1 MREKNLAMQEVIAKA
16 LFPTAVFRLIVT
28 RQFYSIKTVM
38 IMLRFTVLI
47 LGLLLIVGLSL
58 SPADALCQDEH
69 YPQRIVSL
77 GPINTENVF
86 LLGAGDRLVANTSY
100 CVHPAAARDKVKI
113 GSVMQL
119 NIEQILG
126 LHPDLILATGLT
138 TPQQVAQLAA
148 SGVRVV
154 HFRQPA
160 NFAAICDQFL
170 ELGRLLGLEVRAQE
184 IIAQAQQDVQ
194 SVQQRV
200 RGLPPKK
207 VFMQVGAH
215 PLFAS
220 VASSF
225 TNDFIVLAGGINIA
239 AGQRDGRY
247 NREKVTAQN
256 PDVIIIAVMGS
267 EGGIGAREKDE
278 WLRFTPISA
287 VHNKQVFVVDP
298 DLICSPSPRTFVKG
312 LEQIATFIY
321 PLEEQ

>member
-1 MREKNLAMQEVIAKA
+1 M
-16 LFPTAVFRLIVT
+16 T
-28 RQFYSIKTVM
+28 RFA
-38 IMLRFTVLI
+38 FLI
-47 LGLLLIVGLSL
+47 LGFLLILVLGLY
-58 SPADALCQDEH
+58 PASAWSQEEQF
-69 YPQRIVSL
+69 PQRIVSL

-126 LHPDLILATGLT
+126 LQPDLILATGLT
-138 TPQQVAQLAA
+138 SPQQVAQLAA

-154 HFRQPA
+154 HFPQPS
-160 NFAAICDQFL
+160 NFTAICDQFL
-170 ELGRLLGLEVRAQE
+170 ELGKLLGLETRARK
-184 IIAQAQQDVQ
+184 IIAEAQKEVQAI
-194 SVQQRV
+194 QQRV

-207 VFMQVGAH
+207 VFLQVGAH

-247 NREKVTAQN
+247 NQEKVTAQN
-256 PDVIIIAVMGS
+256 PDVIIVAVMGS
-267 EGGIGAREKDE
+267 EGGTGAREREE
-278 WLRFTPISA
+278 WLRFEPISA
-287 VHNKQVFVVDP
+287 VRNRQVFVVDP
-298 DLICSPSPRTFVKG
+298 DLICSPSPMTFVKG
-312 LEQIATFIY
+312 LEQIAGLIH
-321 PLEEQ
+321 PQERR

>member
-1 MREKNLAMQEVIAKA
+1 MSRF
-16 LFPTAVFRLIVT
+16 LFCLLSVVA
-28 RQFYSIKTVM
+28 
-38 IMLRFTVLI
+38 
-47 LGLLLIVGLSL
+47 GLY
-58 SPADALCQDEH
+58 PADVFCQDILY

-86 LLGAGDRLVANTSY
+86 LLGAGDRLVADTSY

-119 NIEQILG
+119 NIEQILS

-154 HFRQPA
+154 HFPQPP
-160 NFAAICDQFL
+160 NFVAICDQFL
-170 ELGRLLGLEVRAQE
+170 ELGRLLGLEARARE
-184 IIAQAQQDVQ
+184 IIAEAQREVLAI
-194 SVQQRV
+194 QQRV

-207 VFMQVGAH
+207 VFLQVGAH

-220 VASSF
+220 VATSF

-247 NREKVTAQN
+247 NREMVTAQN
-256 PDVIIIAVMGS
+256 PDVIIVAVMGS
-267 EGGIGAREKDE
+267 EGGTGARERDE
-278 WLRFTPISA
+278 WLRFEPISA
-287 VHNKQVFVVDP
+287 VRNRQVFVVDQ
-298 DLICSPSPRTFVKG
+298 DLICSPSPLTFVKG
-312 LEQIATFIY
+312 LEQLATLIH
-321 PLEEQ
+321 PQKEQ

>member
-1 MREKNLAMQEVIAKA
+1 
-16 LFPTAVFRLIVT
+16 
-28 RQFYSIKTVM
+28 M
-38 IMLRFTVLI
+38 IRYPVLM

-58 SPADALCQDEH
+58 SPAGVFSQDGP
-69 YPQRIVSL
+69 YPRRIVSL

-126 LHPDLILATGLT
+126 LQPDLILATGLT

-154 HFRQPA
+154 HFPQPS
-160 NFAAICDQFL
+160 NFAAICAQFL
-170 ELGRLLGLEVRAQE
+170 ELGKLLGLEARARE
-184 IIAQAQQDVQ
+184 IIADAQQEVRAI
-194 SVQQRV
+194 QQRV
-200 RGLPPKK
+200 KDLPARK
-207 VFMQVGAH
+207 VFLQVGAH

-220 VASSF
+220 VKSSF

-267 EGGIGAREKDE
+267 EGGIGAREREE
-278 WLRFTPISA
+278 WLRFEPISA
-287 VHNKQVFVVDP
+287 VRNRQVFVVDP
-298 DLICSPSPRTFVKG
+298 DLICSPSPMTFVKG
-312 LEQIATFIY
+312 LEQIAALIY
-321 PLEEQ
+321 PQEGQ

>member
-1 MREKNLAMQEVIAKA
+1 M
-16 LFPTAVFRLIVT
+16 FRFL
-28 RQFYSIKTVM
+28 
-38 IMLRFTVLI
+38 LC
-47 LGLLLIVGLSL
+47 LLLVVAAGL
-58 SPADALCQDEH
+58 SPASAFSEDGQQ

-86 LLGAGDRLVANTSY
+86 LLGAEDRLVADTSY

-113 GSVMQL
+113 GSVMQV
-119 NIEQILG
+119 NIEQILS

-154 HFRQPA
+154 HFPQPS

-170 ELGRLLGLEVRAQE
+170 ELGRLLGLEARARE
-184 IIAQAQQDVQ
+184 IIAEAQKEVQAI
-194 SVQQRV
+194 QQRV
-200 RGLPPKK
+200 KGLPPKK

-220 VASSF
+220 VVSSF
-225 TNDFIVLAGGINIA
+225 TNDFIVLSGGINIA
-239 AGQRDGRY
+239 AGQRDGHY

-256 PDVIIIAVMGS
+256 PDVIIISVMGS

-287 VHNKQVFVVDP
+287 VQNGQVFVVDP
-298 DLICSPSPRTFVKG
+298 DLICSPSPMTFVKG
-312 LEQIATFIY
+312 LEQIASLIY
-321 PLEEQ
+321 PLEEK

>member
-1 MREKNLAMQEVIAKA
+1 MFRF
-16 LFPTAVFRLIVT
+16 LFC
-28 RQFYSIKTVM
+28 
-38 IMLRFTVLI
+38 
-47 LGLLLIVGLSL
+47 LLLAVAAGLC
-58 SPADALCQDEH
+58 PADAFSQDGQ

-86 LLGAGDRLVANTSY
+86 LLGAGDRLVGNTSY

-170 ELGRLLGLEVRAQE
+170 ELGKLLGLEARARE
-184 IIAQAQQDVQ
+184 IIVQAQQEVGAI
-194 SVQQRV
+194 QQRV
-200 RGLPPKK
+200 KNLPPKK
-207 VFMQVGAH
+207 VFLQVGAH
-215 PLFAS
+215 HLFAS
-220 VASSF
+220 VESSF
-225 TNDFIVLAGGINIA
+225 TNDFIVLSGGINIA
-239 AGQRDGRY
+239 AGQKDGRY
-247 NREKVTAQN
+247 DREKVTAQN

-267 EGGIGAREKDE
+267 EGGIGARERDE
-278 WLRFTPISA
+278 WLRFAPISA
-287 VHNKQVFVVDP
+287 VRNRQVFVVDP
-298 DLICSPSPRTFVKG
+298 DLICSPSPMTFVKG
-312 LEQIATFIY
+312 LEQIAALIH
-321 PLEEQ
+321 PVEGK